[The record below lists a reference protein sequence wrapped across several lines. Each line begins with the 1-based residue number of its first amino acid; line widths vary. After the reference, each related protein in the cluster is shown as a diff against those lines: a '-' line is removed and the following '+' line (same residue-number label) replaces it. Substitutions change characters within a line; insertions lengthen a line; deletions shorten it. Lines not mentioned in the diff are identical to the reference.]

1 MKRTHVAAVAALVV
15 LAVPSL
21 TGCWNGQGATTTT
34 QASMNSGNGVESRQG
49 TIDIENATI
58 VMGPEGS
65 NSATLLMRLVNVGPE
80 ADALTS
86 ITINGKPASI
96 SMPGIAA
103 DSGAD
108 IGPGE
113 SVSFGY
119 ESDKWINAYEFDAPV
134 ATYVPVELGF
144 ANAGTAKL
152 SLLTVPPAGYYA
164 GIAPN
169 PPTAAVPAS

>member
-21 TGCWNGQGATTTT
+21 TGCFNGQKATTTT
-34 QASMNSGNGVESRQG
+34 QASMNSGNGVEARQG

-58 VMGPEGS
+58 VLGPEGS
-65 NSATLLMRLVNVGPE
+65 KTATLLMRLVNVGPE
-80 ADALTS
+80 ADALTY
-86 ITINGKPASI
+86 ITINGEKVTI
-96 SMPGIAA
+96 SEPGVAA

-113 SVSFGY
+113 SISFGY
-119 ESDKWINAYEFDAPV
+119 DSTRWINAYQFEAP
-134 ATYVPVELGF
+134 ASSYVPVELGF
-144 ANAGTAKL
+144 EKAGLAKL
-152 SLLTVPPAGYYA
+152 SLLTVPPVGYYA